1 MQCREHAPRLDVAF
15 VGKEQGIGETT
26 GEMRLEPG
34 DLRGPDAFM
43 TEGHVSEPLE
53 IGPVPRMRHDQRA
66 IERRVGQRLAPEVE
80 RAQTEARVKKIA
92 AVLVRMADRLIDAD
106 KQRIRRAIGDADS
119 VRVNAPRYR
128 RPGTTDKWSGSTH
141 GARAQAAQR
150 QFDAWNK
157 SKEGKAWWWS
167 AQGRAQKMAE
177 PGEVYPM
184 IAYVRLSDAE
194 AEQIIQ
200 ERAGDV

>member
-1 MQCREHAPRLDVAF
+1 MTSRRPTARKVAG
-15 VGKEQGIGETT
+15 V
-26 GEMRLEPG
+26 R
-34 DLRGPDAFM
+34 
-43 TEGHVSEPLE
+43 
-53 IGPVPRMRHDQRA
+53 QRA
-66 IERRVGQRLAPEVE
+66 QAAQAKADEAARDLAHIE

-92 AVLVRMADRLIDAD
+92 QVLARMSERLTDAD

-157 SKEGKAWWWS
+157 SVEGKAWWKS
-167 AQGRAQKMAE
+167 PQGRAQRRAE
-177 PGEVYPM
+177 PDESYPM
-184 IAYVRLSDAE
+184 IVFVRLSDAE
-194 AEQIIQ
+194 AEQIIAQ
-200 ERAGDV
+200 EQTDDA

>member
-1 MQCREHAPRLDVAF
+1 VEQAGRYALDHDPQQQEHNMTSRRPTARKVAG
-15 VGKEQGIGETT
+15 V
-26 GEMRLEPG
+26 R
-34 DLRGPDAFM
+34 
-43 TEGHVSEPLE
+43 
-53 IGPVPRMRHDQRA
+53 QRA
-66 IERRVGQRLAPEVE
+66 QAAQAKADEAARDLARIE

-92 AVLVRMADRLIDAD
+92 QVLARMADRLIDAD

-141 GARAQAAQR
+141 GARAQTAQR

-194 AEQIIQ
+194 AEQIIE